1 MSVELSCM
9 NNKQLSFMDSIWSFS
24 KRNKQSKAVATLA
37 KIDTVVNWQALV
49 NLVSVIDKS
58 NTSKGGRPPL
68 PFEWKVKMLFLQY
81 AFNLSDEELED
92 QLIDRLSFQKFVGI
106 SFSQEIPDFTT
117 LWNFK
122 EALVTHKLMDRIFS
136 SINHQLELHGL
147 ILKKG
152 TIADATIIESDNKP
166 LSKEKREALSQKPS
180 AQIDTEAQST
190 EKNGKKYFG
199 YKGHIGV
206 DVESKIIRKRKF
218 TPANVH
224 DSQVLEELIS
234 GDERSI
240 WADKAYPKDQH
251 KRIARF
257 LGIYYGILDKKKRGQ
272 ELSKKQQKRNRQKSS
287 VRAAVEHPFAF
298 MRKKLRMG
306 LATAKTQARNAL
318 RFDMNCIVY
327 NVLRAAHLL
336 KVKPV

>member
-1 MSVELSCM
+1 M
-9 NNKQLSFMDSIWSFS
+9 NTTQLSFMDSIWSFS

-37 KIDTVVNWQALV
+37 KIDSVVNWQALV
-49 NLVSVIDKS
+49 NLVKVIDRS
-58 NTSKGGRPPL
+58 NTPKGGRKPL
-68 PFEWKVKMLFLQY
+68 PFAWKVKMLFLQY

-106 SFSQEIPDFTT
+106 SFSQEIPDFST
-117 LWNFK
+117 LWYFK
-122 EALVTHKLMDRIFS
+122 EALIEHKLMDRIFS

-152 TIADATIIESDNKP
+152 TIADATIIESGNKP
-166 LSKEKREALSQKPS
+166 LSKDKRENLEQEPGS
-180 AQIDTEAQST
+180 QIDTEAQST

-224 DSQVLEELIS
+224 DSQVLEELLS
-234 GDERSI
+234 GDERSV
-240 WADKAYPKDQH
+240 WADKAYPNDKH
-251 KRIARF
+251 KRAARAI
-257 LGIYYGILDKKKRGQ
+257 GIYYGVLDKKKRGK
-272 ELSKKQQKRNRQKSS
+272 ELSTKQQKRNRQKSS

-298 MRKKLRMG
+298 MRKKLKMG
-306 LATAKTQARNAL
+306 FATAKTKVRNAL

-327 NVLRAAHLL
+327 NVLRAAYLL
-336 KVKPV
+336 KIKPI

>member
-1 MSVELSCM
+1 M
-9 NNKQLSFMDSIWSFS
+9 NQNQLSFMDSIWSFS
-24 KRNKQSKAVATLA
+24 KRNKESKAVATLA
-37 KIDTVVNWQALV
+37 KIDSVVNWQALV
-49 NLVSVIDKS
+49 NVVSVIDKS
-58 NTSKGGRPPL
+58 KTSKGGRPQL

-117 LWNFK
+117 LWYFK
-122 EALVTHKLMDRIFS
+122 EALVTHKLMDKVFS
-136 SINHQLELHGL
+136 SINHQLELSGL

-152 TIADATIIESDNKP
+152 TIADATIIESENKP
-166 LSKEKREALSQKPS
+166 LSKEKRAKLENNPS
-180 AQIDTEAQST
+180 VQIDTEAQST
-190 EKNGKKYFG
+190 ETNGRKFFG

-218 TPANVH
+218 TPSNVH
-224 DSQVLEELIS
+224 DSQMLEELIS
-234 GDERSI
+234 GDEKSI
-240 WADKAYPKDQH
+240 WADKAYAKDQL
-251 KRIARF
+251 KQIARKMN
-257 LGIYYGILDKKKRGQ
+257 LYYGILDKKKRGK
-272 ELSKKQQKRNRQKSS
+272 ELSKKQEKRNKQKSS

-306 LATAKTQARNAL
+306 LATAKTKLRNSL

-327 NVLRAAHLL
+327 NVLRAAHLM
-336 KVKPV
+336 KIKPA

>member
-1 MSVELSCM
+1 MFYTSTSYLLGTRTPRLGSAAFLRQM
-9 NNKQLSFMDSIWSFS
+9 G
-24 KRNKQSKAVATLA
+24 
-37 KIDTVVNWQALV
+37 
-49 NLVSVIDKS
+49 IDKS
-58 NTSKGGRPPL
+58 NTSKGCRKPL

-106 SFSQEIPDFTT
+106 GFSQEIPDFTT

-122 EALVTHKLMDRIFS
+122 EALTEHKLMDRIFS
-136 SINHQLELHGL
+136 SINHQLYLHGL

-166 LSKEKREALSQKPS
+166 LSKAKRAQLETKPS

-218 TPANVH
+218 TPAHVH
-224 DSQVLEELIS
+224 DSQVLEELLS

-257 LGIYYGILDKKKRGQ
+257 LGIYYGILDKKKRGK
-272 ELSKKQQKRNRQKSS
+272 ELSEKQEKRNKQKSS

-306 LATAKTQARNAL
+306 LASAKTKARNAL
-318 RFDMNCIVY
+318 RFDMNCILY
-327 NVLRAAHLL
+327 NVLRAAYLL
-336 KVKPV
+336 KIKPV